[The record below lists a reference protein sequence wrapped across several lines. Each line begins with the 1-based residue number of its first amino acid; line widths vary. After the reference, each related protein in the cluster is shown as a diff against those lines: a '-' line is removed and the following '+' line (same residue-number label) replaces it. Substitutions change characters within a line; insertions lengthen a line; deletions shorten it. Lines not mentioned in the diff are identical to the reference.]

1 MATGET
7 IAAQIADLN
16 ASKAAL
22 IAAIAAKGVAVP
34 QGAKLA
40 DLAALVSEITTG
52 AQDTCAYDRDTMT
65 SLTIPDGVTKIGT
78 AAFDLCSVLRTLTLP
93 EGLKTIGEIAFSG
106 CHVLQRLKIP
116 GTVTDIGVYAFQSC
130 FGLVELELE
139 EGLKSIPERV
149 FTNCSSLTELV
160 FPEGLRSIGDDA
172 FFGCCSLRRVTI
184 PSTVTSIGLSAFGVS
199 ASMSSTVCEFTVP
212 WTMEETKAKKNYPWG
227 HERYIFHC
235 TDGDIK
241 SVLVQ
246 AEQ

>member
-52 AQDTCAYDRDTMT
+52 AQDTCAYDRYTMT

-78 AAFDLCSVLRTLTLP
+78 SAFQGCAVLRTLTLP
-93 EGLKTIGEIAFSG
+93 EGLKTIGEGAFAG
-106 CHVLQRLKIP
+106 CHVLTRLKIP
-116 GTVTDIGVYAFQSC
+116 GTVTDIGIYAFQSC
-130 FGLVELELE
+130 NGLVELELE

-149 FTNCSSLTELV
+149 FTDCFRLTELV
-160 FPEGLRSIGDDA
+160 FPEGLRSIGDSA
-172 FFGCCSLRRVTI
+172 FFGCGSLRRVTI
-184 PSTVTSIGLSAFGVS
+184 PSTVTSIGLSAFDVS
-199 ASMSSTVCEFTVP
+199 ASMSSTVCEFAVP

-241 SVLVQ
+241 SSLVQ